1 MKKIFFVAAILA
13 LGFSS
18 ANAQYNQRDDRRDNR
33 DNNYPQ
39 YPNGRDDYSND
50 RDDLRGRDS
59 EINYLQREARQRIDA
74 GIQRRALSPREADVL
89 LHEYRRIEAMER
101 KFSHRGRLSNKETRI
116 LRSELEHLM
125 ADTRRL
131 SDRRGDN
138 WARQPRGR
146 Y

>member
-18 ANAQYNQRDDRRDNR
+18 ANAQYNPRDDRR

-39 YPNGRDDYSND
+39 YPNQRGDYSND
-50 RDDLRGRDS
+50 RDDYSRGRDS
-59 EINYLQREARQRIDA
+59 EIDYLQREARQRIDV

-101 KFSHRGRLSNKETRI
+101 KFSHRGKLSNKETRI
-116 LRSELEHLM
+116 LRSELQRLM
-125 ADTRRL
+125 ADTHRL

>member
-18 ANAQYNQRDDRRDNR
+18 ANAQYNPRDDRR

-39 YPNGRDDYSND
+39 YPNQRGDYSND
-50 RDDLRGRDS
+50 RDDYSRGRDS
-59 EINYLQREARQRIDA
+59 EIDYLQREARQRIDA

-101 KFSHRGRLSNKETRI
+101 KFSHRGKLSNKETRI
-116 LRSELEHLM
+116 LRSELQRLM
-125 ADTRRL
+125 ADTHRL

>member
-18 ANAQYNQRDDRRDNR
+18 ANAQYNPRDDRR

-39 YPNGRDDYSND
+39 YPNQRGDYSND
-50 RDDLRGRDS
+50 RDDYSRGRDS

-101 KFSHRGRLSNKETRI
+101 NFSHRGRLSNKETRI
-116 LRSELEHLM
+116 LRSELQRLM
-125 ADTRRL
+125 ADTHRL